1 MKYHLL
7 FLIAF
12 LNSIFNL
19 AQNDTISAGSKL
31 QVAKGMKQHDFLY
44 ADEWHNS
51 SFKDQ
56 QMFIVKDA
64 KIAWSYTMS
73 WEGEIVMQH
82 CFQTVIFF
90 SHVFMAQVK

>member
-1 MKYHLL
+1 MKYYLL

-31 QVAKGMKQHDFLY
+31 PVAKGMKQHDFLY

-64 KIAWSYTMS
+64 KTAWSYTIPGKVSM
-73 WEGEIVMQH
+73 VMH
-82 CFQTVIFF
+82 IAF
-90 SHVFMAQVK
+90 KR